1 MSKEIYM
8 LGLNEF
14 DDFAELV
21 GNRYK
26 AIKLITNEA
35 RDRATRYSFV
45 NDSALLTWVVTGRKP
60 KLYPEDI
67 SKKIRKSNRIEDI
80 LNYVSNEDIVKS
92 VNMSIGYSKSEGHL
106 VYRYR
111 NSLSDYEKMR
121 VRILVNIIWYG
132 GD

>member
-1 MSKEIYM
+1 MSKEIYV

-14 DDFAELV
+14 NDFAELV

-92 VNMSIGYSKSEGHL
+92 VNMSIGYSKSHGHL

>member
-1 MSKEIYM
+1 MPKEVYM

-14 DDFAELV
+14 NDFAELV

-35 RDRATRYSFV
+35 RDRATRCSFV

-92 VNMSIGYSKSEGHL
+92 VNMSIGYSKSQGHL

>member
-1 MSKEIYM
+1 MSKEVYM

-14 DDFAELV
+14 NDFAELV

-35 RDRATRYSFV
+35 RDRSSRYAFV
-45 NDSALLTWVVTGRKP
+45 SDSSLLTWVVTGKKP
-60 KLYPEDI
+60 KVYPQDI
-67 SKKIRKSNRIEDI
+67 SKQVRKSNRVEDI
-80 LNYVSNEDIVKS
+80 LSYVSNEDIVKS
-92 VNMSIGYSKSEGHL
+92 VTMSIGYSKSHGHL

>member
-14 DDFAELV
+14 NDFAELV

-26 AIKLITNEA
+26 ALKLITNEA
-35 RDRATRYSFV
+35 RDRAIRYSFV

-60 KLYPEDI
+60 KFYPEDI

-92 VNMSIGYSKSEGHL
+92 VNMSIGYSKSHGHL

>member
-1 MSKEIYM
+1 MSKEVYM

-14 DDFAELV
+14 NDFAELV
-21 GNRYK
+21 GNRYE
-26 AIKLITNEA
+26 AIKLIANEA

-60 KLYPEDI
+60 KLYPEDM

>member
-14 DDFAELV
+14 NDFAELV

-92 VNMSIGYSKSEGHL
+92 VNMSIGYSKSHGHL

>member
-1 MSKEIYM
+1 MPKEIYM
-8 LGLNEF
+8 LGLDEF
-14 DDFAELV
+14 NDFAELV
-21 GNRYK
+21 GNKYK

-35 RDRATRYSFV
+35 RDRSSRYSFV
-45 NDSALLTWVVTGRKP
+45 NDSALLTWVVTGKKP
-60 KLYPEDI
+60 KVYPEDI
-67 SKKIRKSNRIEDI
+67 SKQLRKSKRIEDI
-80 LNYVSNEDIVKS
+80 LNYVSNEDVVKS
-92 VNMSIGYSKSEGHL
+92 VNASLGNSKSQGHL

>member
-14 DDFAELV
+14 NDFAELV

-26 AIKLITNEA
+26 ALKLITNEA

-92 VNMSIGYSKSEGHL
+92 VNMSIGYSKSHGHL

>member
-1 MSKEIYM
+1 MSKEIYV

-14 DDFAELV
+14 NDFAELV

-45 NDSALLTWVVTGRKP
+45 NDSALLTWVVTGRNP

-67 SKKIRKSNRIEDI
+67 SKKIRKSNRVEDI

-92 VNMSIGYSKSEGHL
+92 VNMSIGYSKSHGHL